1 MSAQR
6 ARSAINE
13 ANGAA
18 LVVVGQPKWSLE
30 LENPVPAEDDAVL
43 LIIGEDGRA
52 TAYSGKVEY
61 GQGIRSGFA
70 YAVADELDLPVD
82 SVEVVLG
89 DTRRVPYDRGTTGS
103 ASTRTVGLQLRRA
116 AAAARQA
123 LIGMAAEQWRTDA
136 GGLTVRDGEVLDAAD
151 ADGTG
156 RSAGY
161 GALLKGKSL
170 EIAIPEQI
178 VIKQIDDFRLTA
190 DAARRVDAVARVT
203 GAAKY
208 SQDIALPGMLH
219 GKILRPPSYGARLQ
233 QVDTTRA
240 EQVPGFVAF
249 VRDGDFAGVVAERE
263 DAAEYALSTIRARWE
278 EARGEASDWSLPG
291 LLKDNAKNLAVLRES
306 GSLDAGFDSA
316 DRVFEG
322 VYFIPYV
329 ANATMEPCASVAEW
343 DGDHL
348 TIWSGNRSPFSERAG
363 LAEAFNVSEESVD
376 VITAEVGGSFGS
388 KSNTVSYEAARLAKE
403 VGRPVRVG
411 YSREEEFTW
420 STVRPAALIEIRSGV
435 SADGDIVAW
444 DYIAY
449 HAGETPF
456 RGRRGAD
463 TPYGTENV
471 RISVANAES
480 PLSSGSY
487 RSLGGAVNHFAREV
501 HIDEIATGMGIDP
514 VELRMRNLKHP
525 RYRRVLEAATQKFGW
540 QGRNGPDHTGGKG
553 FGVALGHDVG
563 SYVAQCVELSVS
575 GREVQVERVVAA
587 FDCGLALNPDGVRNQ
602 VEGSIMMGIGTALWE
617 AMEFDGGRVLNPGFS
632 RYRVPRITDAPEIEV
647 ELVGDPDTPSTG
659 AGEPG
664 IVPIAAA
671 VANAV
676 TDATGTRV
684 DQLPIVPRL

>member
-1 MSAQR
+1 MSA
-6 ARSAINE
+6 
-13 ANGAA
+13 GKDAA
-18 LVVVGQPKWSLE
+18 LVVIGPPKWSLDP
-30 LENPVPAEDDAVL
+30 ENPVPPEDDAVL
-43 LIIGEDGRA
+43 LRLGEDGRA

-89 DTRRVPYDRGTTGS
+89 DTRMVPYDRGTTGS

-123 LIGMAAEQWRTDA
+123 LIGLAAEEWATDA
-136 GGLTVRDGEVLDAAD
+136 GGITAEKGEVLEI
-151 ADGTG
+151 DGAS
-156 RSAGY
+156 RSARF
-161 GALLKGKSL
+161 AELLEGRTL
-170 EIAIPEQI
+170 EIDIPEQI
-178 VIKQIDDFRLTA
+178 VIKQIDDLNLTA
-190 DAARRVDAVARVT
+190 DAARRVDAIARVT
-203 GAAKY
+203 GTAKY
-208 SQDIALPGMLH
+208 SRDIALPGMLH

-263 DAAEYALSTIRARWE
+263 DAAEYALETVRARWE
-278 EARGEASDWSLPG
+278 ETRVDSSDWSLPG
-291 LLKDNAKNLAVLRES
+291 LLKEKAKDLAVLRES
-306 GSLDAGFDSA
+306 GSLDAGFDAA
-316 DRVFEG
+316 DRIFEG
-322 VYFIPYV
+322 VYFVPYV

-343 DGDHL
+343 DGGHL
-348 TIWSGNRSPFSERAG
+348 TVWSGNRAPFTERAG
-363 LAEAFNVSEESVD
+363 IAQAFGISEDSVD

-388 KSNTVSYEAARLAKE
+388 KSSTVSYEAARLSQE
-403 VGRPVRVG
+403 VGWPVRVA

-435 SADGDIVAW
+435 SSDGEIVAW
-444 DYIAY
+444 DYVAY

-463 TPYGTENV
+463 TPYGTANV
-471 RISVANAES
+471 RIAVANAES

-501 HIDEIATGMGIDP
+501 HIDEIAAGMGIDP
-514 VELRMRNLKHP
+514 VELRSRNLAHP
-525 RYRRVLEAATQKFGW
+525 RYRRVLEVAAQKFGW
-540 QGRNGPDHTGGKG
+540 SSRSGSDGKG

-575 GREVQVERVVAA
+575 GREVRVERVVAA

-632 RYRVPRITDAPEIEV
+632 RYRVPRITEAPEIEV

-664 IVPIAAA
+664 IVPVAAA